1 MRLERAFLFQ
11 GMSGERRD
19 EIAGIAKEEH
29 HDKGSFLFKAGDPA
43 EFLYILEEGRVRLS
57 VRGTGH
63 IAHIVSDPGDSIGW
77 SSMAENE
84 VYTASAECLLP
95 VVLLKIHNADLT
107 RILERDP
114 AAGISFY
121 RRLAQLIGRRLVA
134 SYGATL
140 SVHGQRDPR
149 SWG

>member
-1 MRLERAFLFQ
+1 MQLDRAFLFQ
-11 GMSGERRD
+11 GMSDERRE
-19 EIAGIAKEEH
+19 EIARIANEESH
-29 HDKGSFLFKAGDPA
+29 EKGSFLFKAGDPA
-43 EFLYILEEGRVRLS
+43 EYLYILTDGRVRLS

-63 IAHIVSDPGDSIGW
+63 IAQIVSDPGDSIGW

-95 VVLLKIHNADLT
+95 VTLLKIHNAKLE
-107 RILERDP
+107 RILEKDP
-114 AAGISFY
+114 VAGISFY